1 MSVLVFRWNDIN
13 VTVPDRA
20 TGNPINLLT
29 DASGELK
36 AGEMIALMGPSG
48 SGKTTLL
55 NVLAHR
61 GIPPKAS
68 SSGSMTTNLGKVTS
82 RNISKFSA
90 YVEQEDSLIGSLTV
104 IETVDFAAKFT
115 DSESTASERKER
127 VAEIIAS
134 LGLKGQSGTKVGTPL
149 QKGISGGQKRRL
161 SVAAQVIT
169 QPSVLFL
176 DEPTSGLDSTASH
189 KVIQSI
195 KHLAA
200 ENNMMVIVSIHQPST
215 ATFDLFDKVLF
226 LSKGITV
233 YNGKVSEVCDYFNT
247 VTPYPIPTHY
257 NPAEFILELINT
269 DFKSDG
275 DDDDDNNND
284 NNQAALDKVQ
294 VVHQL
299 KSLWDDKRPRY
310 SMSEDDT
317 EKSADPFDQQPQDS
331 NADQQQHHS
340 GIIYNLRQTYY
351 LTHRLLI
358 KSRRDFLAY
367 YARVAMYLGLA
378 IMMGTVWLRLG
389 TQQKNIQPFMNAIF
403 FSGAFMSFMSVAYIP
418 AYLEDYQLYKKEH
431 LNGLYGPFAFVV
443 SNFIVGIPFLFGI
456 SLLFSIVTYFM
467 CNFRHSG
474 SGFGMYLTWLFID
487 LVAAESMTVMVSTA
501 FPMFVI
507 ALALT
512 AFMNGLWMS
521 VGGFLVSTNVLNAF
535 WRYTFYWINYQRFVF
550 QGMMFNE
557 FKPDRVF
564 DCGKGCQCMYASPLQ
579 DQCKISGD
587 AVLKAVGYGKE
598 DVGLWMGLTIAL
610 IFAYRLAT
618 YIILKI
624 RK

>member
-1 MSVLVFRWNDIN
+1 MTVLVFRWKEIN
-13 VTVPDRA
+13 VTVPDRT
-20 TGNPINLLT
+20 TGDPINLLT
-29 DASGELK
+29 DAAGELR

-61 GIPPKAS
+61 GIPPKAKS
-68 SSGSMTTNLGKVTS
+68 TGDISTNIGKVTS

-104 IETVDFAAKFT
+104 VETVDFAAKFT
-115 DSESTASERKER
+115 DTGSSASERKDR
-127 VAEIIAS
+127 VAAMIAL
-134 LGLKGQSGTKVGTPL
+134 LGLRGQSGTKVGTPL

-161 SVAAQVIT
+161 SVAAQAIT

-189 KVIQSI
+189 KVIESI
-195 KHLAA
+195 KRLAA

-215 ATFDLFDKVLF
+215 ATFDLFDKVIF

-233 YNGKVSEVCDYFNT
+233 YNGKVSEVCEYFNT

-269 DFKSDG
+269 DFKKE
-275 DDDDDNNND
+275 DDDEDENT
-284 NNQAALDKVQ
+284 ALNKVQ
-294 VVHQL
+294 IVHQL
-299 KSLWDDKRPRY
+299 KALWEMKKERY
-310 SMSEDDT
+310 SVSEFSQMSDKNEES
-317 EKSADPFDQQPQDS
+317 EKDPNIEEPH
-331 NADQQQHHS
+331 AS
-340 GIIYNLRQTYY
+340 GIFYNLRQTYH
-351 LTHRLLI
+351 LTNRLLI

-367 YARVAMYLGLA
+367 YARVVMYLGLA
-378 IMMGTVWLRLG
+378 FMMGTVWLRLG
-389 TQQKNIQPFMNAIF
+389 SHQKNIQPFINAIF

-418 AYLEDYQLYKKEH
+418 AYLEDYHLYKKEH

-443 SNFIVGIPFLFGI
+443 SNFIVGVPFLFGI

-467 CNFRHSG
+467 CNFRPSG

-487 LVAAESMTVMVSTA
+487 LLAAESMTVMVSTA
-501 FPMFVI
+501 FPMFVV

-521 VGGFLVSTNVLNAF
+521 VGGFLVSSNVLNAF
-535 WRYTFYWINYQRFVF
+535 WRYTFYWIDYQRFVF

-557 FKPDRVF
+557 FNHDRVF
-564 DCGKGCQCMYASPLQ
+564 ECAAGCQCMYSSSLQ

-598 DVGLWMGLTIAL
+598 NIGLWMGITIAL